1 MMDTNLWLNNVAGY
15 SLQVAVLVAVGS
27 LLPILLRFRRPRIML
42 AYWQVLLATCLLL
55 PAIQTWQAIPAG
67 QAAQAGRAESEFAL
81 TGAGYEIDSL
91 LLATFGAGV
100 LIRLSWLAIG
110 LVRLRSYR
118 RKARQIAPLPAL
130 LEKLQSLTG
139 ARARICLFAKIHSP
153 VTFGVSRPVILLPTG
168 FLEMEEKHQEAIAC
182 HELLHVR
189 RSDWLFTL
197 FEEAVRSFLWFHPA
211 IWWVLGRI
219 QLAREQLVDRQTIE
233 ITRARKPYLEALAQM
248 ASARLDPQASAV
260 LPFSRKPHLTQ
271 RVGLI
276 VNEEP
281 MSKLRVSVSLTAI
294 LGFFALAVQLAL
306 SSCSLQTPQ
315 PDETSDTE
323 LRIKVDMTSVDSF
336 ETPQLDETSGAEL
349 RIQLDD
355 KSVMRVRAYRASD
368 EGVRSRSPRLLHKV
382 EPDYTDEA
390 KDAKIEGTVVLAIEV
405 GPDGKAHNLQI
416 LRSLNEGLDNNAIEA
431 VRQWEF
437 KPGMKGGESVTVRA
451 NVEVNYRLL
460 DEE

>member
-55 PAIQTWQAIPAG
+55 PAIQTWQATPAG
-67 QAAQAGRAESEFAL
+67 QAAQAGRAETEFVL
-81 TGAGYEIDSL
+81 TGAGYKIDSL
-91 LLATFGAGV
+91 LLAALGVGV

-110 LVRLRSYR
+110 FARLRSYR
-118 RKARQIAPLPAL
+118 RKARQISPLPAL
-130 LEKLQSLTG
+130 IEKLQSLTG
-139 ARARICLFAKIHSP
+139 ARARICLSTKIHSP
-153 VTFGVSRPVILLPTG
+153 VTFGVSRPVILLPAG
-168 FLEMEEKHQEAIAC
+168 FLEMEQKHQEAIAC

-248 ASARLDPQASAV
+248 ASARLDPQASTV

-271 RVGLI
+271 RVRLI
-276 VNEEP
+276 IRETP
-281 MSKLRVSVSLTAI
+281 MSKVRFTVSLAAI

-306 SSCSLQTPQ
+306 SSCSLRSSQQ
-315 PDETSDTE
+315 
-323 LRIKVDMTSVDSF
+323 
-336 ETPQLDETSGAEL
+336 A
-349 RIQLDD
+349 
-355 KSVMRVRAYRASD
+355 KSVPAPKVHGVGISDRATD
-368 EGVRSRSPRLLHKV
+368 GVTAPPRLIHKV
-382 EPDYTDEA
+382 EPDYTDPA
-390 KDAKIEGTVVLAIEV
+390 RDAKTEGKVVLAIEV
-405 GPDGKAHNLQI
+405 GPDGKAHNIQVI
-416 LRSLNEGLDNNAIEA
+416 RSLDQGLDQNAIEA
-431 VRQWEF
+431 VRQWKF
-437 KPGMKGGESVTVRA
+437 VPGMKDGEPVTVRA
-451 NVEVNYRLL
+451 NVEVNYR
-460 DEE
+460 